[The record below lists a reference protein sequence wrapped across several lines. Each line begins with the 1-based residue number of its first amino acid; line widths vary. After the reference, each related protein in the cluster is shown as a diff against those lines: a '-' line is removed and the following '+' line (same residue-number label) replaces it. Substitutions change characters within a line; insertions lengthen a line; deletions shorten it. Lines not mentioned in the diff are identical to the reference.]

1 MINILN
7 KCKVN
12 RTGFTLAEVLIT
24 LGIIGVVAAMTIPTL
39 ISKIQN
45 LQYATAYRK
54 AFNSLNQAIRLMQN
68 DGYDIDLSDHGAV
81 FRPEGPIGD
90 NFKILSTYFTGATTC
105 FEHNANKCWECSKGQ
120 SGQGNISS
128 GGRGCRIEMPAFMD
142 ASGMQYYLYAASE
155 WPIIIDVNGFSKPN
169 ELGKDRYVVR
179 FANSKNKD
187 SIYPAEVDS
196 IIPYKDIITK
206 QRWCPSG
213 DCPNT
218 SRLFEGAGH
227 FNSVKTDLDGDNSSW
242 K

>member
-12 RTGFTLAEVLIT
+12 HTGFTLAEVLIT

-39 ISKIQN
+39 TSKIQN

-54 AFNSLNQAIRLMQN
+54 AFSSLNQALRLMQN
-68 DGYDIDLSDHGAV
+68 DGYDIDLSNPGAV
-81 FRPEGPIGD
+81 YQADGIIGE
-90 NFKILSTYFTGATTC
+90 NFKILSTSFTGATTC
-105 FEHNANKCWECSKGQ
+105 FEHNAKKCFECDKGQ
-120 SGQGNISS
+120 SGQGSFSNK
-128 GGRGCRIEMPAFMD
+128 GRGCNNQTPAFMD
-142 ASGMQYYLYAASE
+142 ASGMQYYLYAGSE

-169 ELGKDRYVVR
+169 ELGKDRYVVY
-179 FANSKNKD
+179 FGNSKSKD
-187 SIYPAEVDS
+187 SKYSAEVDA
-196 IIPYKDIITK
+196 IIPWKDIKTK

-218 SRLFEGAGH
+218 SRLFEGH
-227 FNSVKTDLDGDNSSW
+227 NNSLNIDVDGDNSDW